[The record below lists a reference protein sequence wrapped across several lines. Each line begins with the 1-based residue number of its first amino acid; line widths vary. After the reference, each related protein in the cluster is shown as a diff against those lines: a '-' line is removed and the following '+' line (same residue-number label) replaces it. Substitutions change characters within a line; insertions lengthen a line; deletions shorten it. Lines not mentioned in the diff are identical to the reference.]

1 MNQTIGRRLRGPA
14 LSLLCFFCVIFLS
27 AACAT
32 GHHLLVRADM
42 AEAPAVAPIA
52 WMSPAAEGDRA
63 ILSRW
68 RSAVGPPVARLR
80 ASANLTSA
88 DEITVVSWN
97 IALGAGDVERF
108 AAALPLGNAPVV
120 LLLQEVYR
128 GGPDVPRGLARDAS
142 FAARLGGSAAGP
154 DFDEV
159 ERTADKLGLSLYYV
173 PSIDARHRQAPH
185 VRRPA
190 AAGPRLLSAAAG
202 MGGGVQAGRRA
213 LRIRSQSADRENQDE
228 VRPAWN
234 IVSSQVSAFMSCRT
248 R

>member
-173 PSIDARHRQAPH
+173 PSIRRASPTGTARSKACCGWTTSSIGC
-185 VRRPA
+185 RRD
-190 AAGPRLLSAAAG
+190 
-202 MGGGVQAGRRA
+202 GRR
-213 LRIRSQSADRENQDE
+213 SSGGQKSASDPIT
-228 VRPAWN
+228 VR
-234 IVSSQVSAFMSCRT
+234 
-248 R
+248 